1 MLNLKRQCLDL
12 DIILISISG
21 TLREFW
27 TSTRASTTGASSVHG
42 IFKKFLDLQAIEK
55 RLTSEEVQQLKTM
68 DSQFVDKLKKYNR
81 YAQDVKFYCDVE
93 KRESARVGH
102 NKLTMADLG
111 GQSHQKFLEIFNE
124 TRALLESL
132 KKIIPQIKS

>member
-12 DIILISISG
+12 DIILGSIG
-21 TLREFW
+21 RKLEGFW
-27 TSTRASTTGASSVHG
+27 KFNRVSNQMAYSVHE
-42 IFKKFLDLQAIEK
+42 IFKQFLDLQLIEK
-55 RLTSEEVQQLKTM
+55 RLTAKEVQQLKTM
-68 DSQFVDKLKKYNR
+68 DPQFVDKLKKYNR

-93 KRESARVGH
+93 RREAARVGE
-102 NKLTMADLG
+102 NKLVMADLG
-111 GQSHQKFLEIFNE
+111 GQSHQKFLDIFNE